1 MRKGYELWLDES
13 GKFENEREL
22 RKKGWNPSLIGGF
35 LVEKEALEKI
45 NFNAMIDA
53 NRNHAMDLSDE
64 DKKEYILPLL
74 EHMGK
79 YGAREVFFENA
90 EYQEERS
97 NRQLYLK
104 IMAEGLLQLLQAL
117 NAEHESVELD
127 VIIAQRQ
134 DMSAASGQRR
144 IEDVEYIRELK
155 QCIRRKKKEHK
166 IFLDEDSELNFKVKV
181 ANNEVKLQL
190 ADFACNTRLT
200 RNCRAFLEVQ
210 DRVAALYAKA
220 WIFSLSE
227 ISSVNFIRRSLV
239 QGDIADAIMEL
250 YTTKDELNRSEI
262 QEMIMNRI
270 KNTSH
275 RLFRVQLEQ
284 CVAEIT
290 AYAKQE
296 DDYERGEALLIKLGE
311 ELVPLLE
318 EHIGFYGFQ
327 FYFHL
332 LICLADMYLKEGD
345 VRAAREAL
353 AECNIVRNRLIA
365 LGGLE
370 NPLEIDYQYQK
381 KEALLAVKEFDFE
394 RGCRLMEQ
402 VCKSYENIANAI
414 DKNGNEYTS
423 AIFGKSRS
431 RSYGEALGMWIYA
444 MLFLQRENP
453 DSYEKMCELSDM
465 AMQQYPPVEG
475 ELERHRQY
483 RSRMEA
489 EHGDYENALKW
500 LLRSELYE
508 EKELTEENIRDFL
521 DRVAEAE
528 DETGCLYHLMY
539 YLLIMSAAK
548 EAGNALA
555 DRMYKVLDKQ
565 KKLLV
570 IAGLQIEKNT
580 HAYQNEVNMDA
591 VKKADTGIM
600 YHPLEIICWK
610 YASYLQMAGK
620 RTEALKYY
628 MRAQDICFKN
638 KNYQSLYITGIGIM
652 AEQTACLEE
661 MENHDEAWKKYT
673 ETKEKI
679 QQLYNLPML
688 PTLEKVYHL
697 AEKPEPQPQLYS
709 ATKRFVKE
717 MEELL
722 NKAKVAEK
730 RLDVDKLKSVSRK
743 IGY

>member
-1 MRKGYELWLDES
+1 
-13 GKFENEREL
+13 
-22 RKKGWNPSLIGGF
+22 
-35 LVEKEALEKI
+35 
-45 NFNAMIDA
+45 
-53 NRNHAMDLSDE
+53 
-64 DKKEYILPLL
+64 
-74 EHMGK
+74 
-79 YGAREVFFENA
+79 
-90 EYQEERS
+90 
-97 NRQLYLK
+97 
-104 IMAEGLLQLLQAL
+104 
-117 NAEHESVELD
+117 
-127 VIIAQRQ
+127 
-134 DMSAASGQRR
+134 
-144 IEDVEYIRELK
+144 
-155 QCIRRKKKEHK
+155 
-166 IFLDEDSELNFKVKV
+166 
-181 ANNEVKLQL
+181 
-190 ADFACNTRLT
+190 
-200 RNCRAFLEVQ
+200 
-210 DRVAALYAKA
+210 
-220 WIFSLSE
+220 
-227 ISSVNFIRRSLV
+227 
-239 QGDIADAIMEL
+239 
-250 YTTKDELNRSEI
+250 
-262 QEMIMNRI
+262 
-270 KNTSH
+270 
-275 RLFRVQLEQ
+275 
-284 CVAEIT
+284 
-290 AYAKQE
+290 
-296 DDYERGEALLIKLGE
+296 
-311 ELVPLLE
+311 
-318 EHIGFYGFQ
+318 
-327 FYFHL
+327 
-332 LICLADMYLKEGD
+332 
-345 VRAAREAL
+345 
-353 AECNIVRNRLIA
+353 
-365 LGGLE
+365 
-370 NPLEIDYQYQK
+370 
-381 KEALLAVKEFDFE
+381 
-394 RGCRLMEQ
+394 
-402 VCKSYENIANAI
+402 
-414 DKNGNEYTS
+414 
-423 AIFGKSRS
+423 
-431 RSYGEALGMWIYA
+431 MWIYA